1 MKLLLL
7 LLSAVSHQAG
17 AYSVLAI
24 RYRSTRS
31 AAVSLLAISVENTS
45 NSDTKDGPHDE
56 SPVVT
61 KSQILSIRSRN
72 LAGVVNSESSAEEE
86 NRDIHIPFQDG
97 QNLVAVMGET
107 GSGKSL
113 LVARVVELLTG
124 GKASSSFVAAQQSSA
139 FVEMEIALREPF
151 LSAAYNVFAQLD
163 LDTSLLA
170 TDGGKIVLSRSLLAQ
185 PSENG
190 NNRKRSSPIV
200 KSTGRVFH

>member
-1 MKLLLL
+1 M
-7 LLSAVSHQAG
+7 
-17 AYSVLAI
+17 
-24 RYRSTRS
+24 
-31 AAVSLLAISVENTS
+31 
-45 NSDTKDGPHDE
+45 
-56 SPVVT
+56 
-61 KSQILSIRSRN
+61 
-72 LAGVVNSESSAEEE
+72 
-86 NRDIHIPFQDG
+86 
-97 QNLVAVMGET
+97 AVMGET